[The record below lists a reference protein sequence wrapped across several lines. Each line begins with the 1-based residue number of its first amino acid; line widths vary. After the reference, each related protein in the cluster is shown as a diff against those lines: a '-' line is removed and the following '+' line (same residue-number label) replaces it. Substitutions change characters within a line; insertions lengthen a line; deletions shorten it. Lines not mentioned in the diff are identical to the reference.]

1 MLCMCDIL
9 RVHITLMYSGSSSSS
24 SQAERLCSTMRW
36 NSDAP
41 CAWRKAASDVF
52 LDGLNNECLKRV
64 LGPQLPNLPLSSALT
79 CSSGTRLEK
88 EGKEECVSTSAEAT
102 CCLLHRLSLGIA
114 KDHKHVTSGLR
125 LFKAGRIWLKLM
137 SFCFPTLCEK
147 LTWFPFCLIIENE
160 VHFSLYFF
168 VFPTLEKVFNIINLS
183 VY

>member
-1 MLCMCDIL
+1 MPLINCKTISVWMFRLIFADLIKHINA
-9 RVHITLMYSGSSSSS
+9 VHVWHFTCAHYLDVQWIKQLLESAWATVG
-24 SQAERLCSTMRW
+24 TKRW
-36 NSDAP
+36 NSDVP

-102 CCLLHRLSLGIA
+102 CCLRHRLSLGIA

-125 LFKAGRIWLKLM
+125 LTAF
-137 SFCFPTLCEK
+137 
-147 LTWFPFCLIIENE
+147 
-160 VHFSLYFF
+160 
-168 VFPTLEKVFNIINLS
+168 
-183 VY
+183 